1 MHYSIAEICKIVDGK
16 LINISNRQANETF
29 VDSLDFDSRKIKQGA
44 LFLPIS
50 DHDNASVHKL
60 FSDYTV
66 AEKDGHKFIN
76 SALKNG
82 AVASFAD
89 HIVQTSLPLILVS
102 DTQLALWA
110 LAKNYLNKIN
120 PKRIAVTGSNGKTT
134 TKDLIASVLSRKYKV
149 HRTVASNNNEIG
161 VPTTILNMP
170 ADTEIAVIEMGMD
183 HLGQLTALSKML
195 EPNIALITMIG
206 EAHIE
211 FFKTRDKI
219 ADAKMEIIKGLK
231 KDGTFIYDGDEILLK
246 ERADLFSGEK
256 VTFGE
261 KESNNFWVSQIEDKK
276 RLSFKV
282 NQETYSVNLL
292 GKFNADNCAAAV
304 AVAKEFNLSSKT
316 IQEGFDNLQ
325 ITKNRLQLLTGS
337 KGETI
342 ISDVY
347 NSNPTAAIKAIEIL
361 KDFPTQGKKILVL
374 GDMLE
379 LGDQEVSLHLA
390 LKAPIERA
398 AFDEVYLVGPIMK
411 SLAVK
416 MQARWY
422 DKAFLTDL
430 SRDLQSSLSKNDVV
444 LLKASHGIHLEKVER
459 ALI

>member
-60 FSDYTV
+60 FSDYTI

-347 NSNPTAAIKAIEIL
+347 NS
-361 KDFPTQGKKILVL
+361 
-374 GDMLE
+374 
-379 LGDQEVSLHLA
+379 
-390 LKAPIERA
+390 
-398 AFDEVYLVGPIMK
+398 
-411 SLAVK
+411 
-416 MQARWY
+416 
-422 DKAFLTDL
+422 
-430 SRDLQSSLSKNDVV
+430 
-444 LLKASHGIHLEKVER
+444 
-459 ALI
+459 

>member
-1 MHYSIAEICKIVDGK
+1 MHYSIAEISKIVNGK
-16 LINISNRQANETF
+16 LINISSQQANETF
-29 VDSLDFDSRKIKQGA
+29 VSSLDFDSRKIKKGA

-60 FSDYTV
+60 FSDYTI
-66 AEKDGHKFIN
+66 AEKDGHEFID
-76 SALKNG
+76 SAFKNG
-82 AVASFAD
+82 AVASFVD
-89 HIVQTSLPLILVS
+89 HPVETKLPLILVF
-102 DTQLALWA
+102 DTQLALWQ
-110 LAKNYLNKIN
+110 LAKNYLDQIN
-120 PKRIAVTGSNGKTT
+120 PKRVAVTGSNGKTT
-134 TKDLIASVLSRKYKV
+134 TKDLIASVLSTRYKV
-149 HRTVASNNNEIG
+149 HRTIASNNNEIG

-170 ADTEIAVIEMGMD
+170 EDTEVAVIEMGMD
-183 HLGQLTALSKML
+183 HPGQLTALSKMVV
-195 EPNIALITMIG
+195 PDIALITMIG

-219 ADAKMEIIKGLK
+219 ADAKMEIIKGLR

-246 ERADLFSGEK
+246 DRADLFSGRK
-256 VTFGE
+256 ITFGE
-261 KESNNFWVSQIEDKK
+261 KESDNFWVSQIKDQKH
-276 RLSFKV
+276 LSFKV

-304 AVAKEFNLSSKT
+304 AVAKEFGLNDKL
-316 IQEGFDNLQ
+316 IQRGFDNLQ
-325 ITKNRLQLLTGS
+325 ITKNRLQVLTGS

-361 KDFPTQGKKILVL
+361 KDFPAQGKKILVL

-379 LGDQEVSLHLA
+379 LGEKEISLHLI
-390 LKAPIERA
+390 LKKPIEKA

-411 SLAVK
+411 KLAAQI
-416 MQARWY
+416 QAHWY
-422 DKAFLTDL
+422 DKLFLTEL
-430 SRDLQSSLSKNDVV
+430 SRDLQNSLSKNDVV

>member
-1 MHYSIAEICKIVDGK
+1 
-16 LINISNRQANETF
+16 
-29 VDSLDFDSRKIKQGA
+29 
-44 LFLPIS
+44 
-50 DHDNASVHKL
+50 
-60 FSDYTV
+60 
-66 AEKDGHKFIN
+66 
-76 SALKNG
+76 
-82 AVASFAD
+82 
-89 HIVQTSLPLILVS
+89 
-102 DTQLALWA
+102 
-110 LAKNYLNKIN
+110 
-120 PKRIAVTGSNGKTT
+120 
-134 TKDLIASVLSRKYKV
+134 
-149 HRTVASNNNEIG
+149 
-161 VPTTILNMP
+161 
-170 ADTEIAVIEMGMD
+170 TEIAVIEMGMD
-183 HLGQLTALSKML
+183 HLGQLTALSKTL

-337 KGETI
+337 KG
-342 ISDVY
+342 
-347 NSNPTAAIKAIEIL
+347 
-361 KDFPTQGKKILVL
+361 
-374 GDMLE
+374 
-379 LGDQEVSLHLA
+379 
-390 LKAPIERA
+390 
-398 AFDEVYLVGPIMK
+398 
-411 SLAVK
+411 
-416 MQARWY
+416 
-422 DKAFLTDL
+422 
-430 SRDLQSSLSKNDVV
+430 
-444 LLKASHGIHLEKVER
+444 
-459 ALI
+459 

>member
-60 FSDYTV
+60 FSDYTI

-110 LAKNYLNKIN
+110 LAKNYLNKVN

-161 VPTTILNMP
+161 VPTTILDMP

-183 HLGQLTALSKML
+183 HPGQLTALSKML

-304 AVAKEFNLSSKT
+304 AVAKEFNLNSKT

-379 LGDQEVSLHLA
+379 LGYQEVSLHLA

-411 SLAVK
+411 SLAAK

>member
-60 FSDYTV
+60 FSDYTI

-416 MQARWY
+416 MQACWY

-444 LLKASHGIHLEKVER
+444 LLKASHGIHLEKVEQ